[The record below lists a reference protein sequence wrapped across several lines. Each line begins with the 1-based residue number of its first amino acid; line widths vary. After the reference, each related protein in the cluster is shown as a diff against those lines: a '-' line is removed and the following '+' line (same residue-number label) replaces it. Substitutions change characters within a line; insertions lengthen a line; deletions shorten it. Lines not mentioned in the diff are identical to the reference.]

1 MEEIKD
7 IIGKEYEKTL
17 YGITDTRTI
26 VLFRENLTH
35 SSKNKSFEEITLC
48 DFAYSDDPRANSF
61 KIPAM
66 MEIIIFVDI
75 MGRTK
80 ILKNRWGAN
89 GEVK

>member
-1 MEEIKD
+1 MEEIKE

-17 YGITDTRTI
+17 HGITDARTI
-26 VLFRENLTH
+26 VLFRENLSQ
-35 SSKNKSFEEITLC
+35 SSKNKSFKEITLC
-48 DFAYSDDPRANSF
+48 DFAYSDDPRVNSF

-66 MEIIIFVDI
+66 LEIIIFVDI

-80 ILKNRWGAN
+80 ILKNRWGAS